1 MAWCSSVSKS
11 PSYMVQVGP
20 GILKLKGDY
29 PNSSVHVVTWIE
41 IYFRVQGKG
50 LFPSNFWENPEGE
63 PHPCLQSSHDLCTSM
78 ASSVCPHAPPSTRR
92 CPANE
97 ATTLGWLHTHCC
109 LWLLRNATHCFK
121 NTISQCS
128 QGCDILEVPKC
139 FALLRLPRTEK
150 MTYWV
155 GQRVHLFFYVRWL

>member
-1 MAWCSSVSKS
+1 MSENEDWVIYKTTSACPLFGVSLVFDQGQHWTGAQRPPSWWLDPEHSICVTAQHHQCEAVGEMAWCSSVSKS

-41 IYFRVQGKG
+41 IYFRVQEKG

-78 ASSVCPHAPPSTRR
+78 ASSVCPTPHHPHGGALPMKPP
-92 CPANE
+92 
-97 ATTLGWLHTHCC
+97 L
-109 LWLLRNATHCFK
+109 
-121 NTISQCS
+121 
-128 QGCDILEVPKC
+128 
-139 FALLRLPRTEK
+139 
-150 MTYWV
+150 
-155 GQRVHLFFYVRWL
+155 